1 VAAEALAFIDDM
13 GAAYHRADLV
23 VCRSGATTVAEL
35 TVLGKPAILVPYPF
49 AADDHQRANAEVVA
63 EQGAGVLLLDR
74 DCTSE
79 RLAETVIDLARD
91 GARLRAMGEAARRL
105 GVPDAAARVVAT
117 CREVVAGGGGG
128 GG

>member
-1 VAAEALAFIDDM
+1 
-13 GAAYHRADLV
+13 
-23 VCRSGATTVAEL
+23 
-35 TVLGKPAILVPYPF
+35 
-49 AADDHQRANAEVVA
+49 
-63 EQGAGVLLLDR
+63 VLLLDR